1 MKNWLK
7 IKHEGFFTSKIQVSK
22 YMDWKNGE
30 TVDRIKHS
38 WFALKKTE
46 LQNKQRILQDK
57 YQEMFCLEE
66 KSFSVFH
73 GLKCLDRPVR
83 DIENKDNK

>member
-1 MKNWLK
+1 
-7 IKHEGFFTSKIQVSK
+7 
-22 YMDWKNGE
+22 MDCKKAK
-30 TVDRIKHS
+30 TVDIIKHS
-38 WFALKKTE
+38 GFALKNRV
-46 LQNKQRILQDK
+46 QNKQRILQDK

-83 DIENKDNK
+83 DIENTDNK

>member
-1 MKNWLK
+1 MKD
-7 IKHEGFFTSKIQVSK
+7 IFTFKIQVSK
-22 YMDWKNGE
+22 YMDCKKAK
-30 TVDRIKHS
+30 TVDIIKHS
-38 WFALKKTE
+38 GFALKKTE

-83 DIENKDNK
+83 DIENTDNK

>member
-1 MKNWLK
+1 MKA
-7 IKHEGFFTSKIQVSK
+7 FFTFKIQVSK
-22 YMDWKNGE
+22 YMDCKKAK
-30 TVDRIKHS
+30 TVDIIKHS
-38 WFALKKTE
+38 GFALKTE

-83 DIENKDNK
+83 DIENTDNK